1 MVRHSSFATAMP
13 TSGPHA
19 QAMPAAM
26 TPAPTA
32 PTQATAPS
40 SPGSMD
46 TSSNGSNGSIRSAEI
61 TAVGR
66 VEVLTRPGPQGR
78 PAAGHVRVRMLAVGI
93 CGTDLSLASG
103 SRTPPELPWRLGHEG
118 VGEIT
123 EVGPGVEEWMIGD
136 RVALEPNITC
146 GQCEYCRRG
155 VTSACASR
163 LSAGVLTQ
171 PGFLAEVVDHPSGF
185 CHRLPAGIP
194 VERAV
199 CAEPLT
205 VAAAAIRRTGLQ
217 GGEDVLVIGA
227 GAQGLLATL
236 VLVDRG
242 YRPWVREPDE
252 ARLRVAIELGAQAFD
267 LGTSPAP
274 QVVID
279 AAGVPE
285 GLAAVVD
292 RLAPFAKVTIV
303 GEDQDHLGASS
314 FDIVQRQLSIRGS
327 FIYEH
332 PEDMAT
338 AVAMLEKLPTEAIV
352 GPGLAL
358 DEVSE
363 LLGAHSGRRPGV
375 KQWVDLRG

>member
-1 MVRHSSFATAMP
+1 MVRRASFA
-13 TSGPHA
+13 
-19 QAMPAAM
+19 AAV
-26 TPAPTA
+26 
-32 PTQATAPS
+32 S
-40 SPGSMD
+40 SPGAVR
-46 TSSNGSNGSIRSAEI
+46 SIRSVEI
-61 TAVGR
+61 T
-66 VEVLTRPGPQGR
+66 
-78 PAAGHVRVRMLAVGI
+78 AAGHVEVVDRPAPQGPPAAGQVRVRMRAVGI
-93 CGTDLSLASG
+93 CGTDLSLAAG

-118 VGEIT
+118 IGEIA
-123 EVGPGVEEWMIGD
+123 EVGPGVEGWAIGD
-136 RVALEPNITC
+136 GVALEPNITC

-171 PGFLAEVVDHPSGF
+171 PGFLAEVVDHPSEF

-205 VAAAAIRRTGLQ
+205 VASAAIRRTELR

-236 VLVDRG
+236 ILVDRG
-242 YRPWVREPDE
+242 YRPWVSEPDA
-252 ARLRVAIELGAQAFD
+252 ARLQLATELGARAFVP
-267 LGTSPAP
+267 GRSPAP
-274 QVVID
+274 EVVID

-292 RLAPFAKVTIV
+292 HLAPFAKVTIV
-303 GEDQDHLGASS
+303 GEDQHHLGASS
-314 FDIVQRQLSIRGS
+314 FHIVQRQLNIRGS

-332 PEDMAT
+332 PQDMAT
-338 AVAMLEKLPTEAIV
+338 AVELLKRLPTEAIV
-352 GPGLAL
+352 GPGRSL
-358 DEVSE
+358 DEVPE
-363 LLGAHSGRRPGV
+363 LLGARSGGIDSVAGGARQPGSAGGSRRPGV

>member
-1 MVRHSSFATAMP
+1 MVRRPSFAAAMP
-13 TSGPHA
+13 TSETHGA
-19 QAMPAAM
+19 I
-26 TPAPTA
+26 
-32 PTQATAPS
+32 
-40 SPGSMD
+40 GSV
-46 TSSNGSNGSIRSAEI
+46 RSVEI
-61 TAVGR
+61 TAPGR
-66 VEVLTRPGPQGR
+66 VEVVTRPGPQGR
-78 PAAGHVRVRMLAVGI
+78 PSAGHVRVRMLAVGI

-123 EVGPGVEEWMIGD
+123 EVGPGVGEWAIGD

-171 PGFLAEVVDHPSGF
+171 PGFLAEAVDHPGGF
-185 CHRLPAGIP
+185 CHRLQTGIP

-205 VAAAAIRRTGLQ
+205 VAASAIRRTELE
-217 GGEDVLVIGA
+217 GGEEVLVIGA

-236 VLVDRG
+236 VLVDLG
-242 YRPWVREPDE
+242 YRPWMSEPNE
-252 ARLRVAIELGAQAFD
+252 ARLRLAVELGARAFVP
-267 LGTSPAP
+267 GAGPAP
-274 QVVID
+274 RIVID

-292 RLAPFAKVTIV
+292 HLAPFAKVTVV
-303 GEDQDHLGASS
+303 GEDQDRLGASS

-332 PEDMAT
+332 PQDMAT
-338 AVAMLEKLPTEAIV
+338 AVAMLGTLPTEAIV
-352 GPGLAL
+352 GPGLPL
-358 DEVSE
+358 DDAPE
-363 LLGAHSGRRPGV
+363 LLGVDAGHRPGV